1 MQGRDIPRNPASRTL
16 RQFAAGW
23 LLFFLALAAWQAFH
37 HAHPKQGVALAVLAI
52 VGGVAGLVK
61 PSALRWLFRGWLILA
76 FPIGWLISLAV
87 LFVVFFGVFTP
98 LALLFRW
105 RGRDALRLR
114 RPANSEGGLWQPR
127 EAPLDRRSYLR
138 QY

>member
-1 MQGRDIPRNPASRTL
+1 MQWSDLPTNPSNRAL

-23 LLFFLALAAWQAFH
+23 LLFFLALAAGQGLH
-37 HAHPKQGVALAVLAI
+37 HAHLKLGTTLAAI
-52 VGGVAGLVK
+52 AVVGGVVGLLR
-61 PSALRWLFRGWLILA
+61 PSAIRPLFRGCRMLA
-76 FPIGWLISLAV
+76 FPIGWLISQAL
-87 LFVVFFGVFTP
+87 LLIVFYGLFTP

-114 RPANSEGGLWQPR
+114 RPAHPEASLWQQK
-127 EAPLDRRSYLR
+127 EAPLDRRRYLR